1 MRTTLR
7 KAAPKRQS
15 SNFQNAVGRG
25 SSNQPTKGWEQS
37 KALSSKASS
46 RRSQKAK
53 NEPMNIDHY
62 TFRVS
67 WSPEDS
73 EFVGTCVEFPSLS
86 HLDTSPDEAFQ
97 GIRDLVRAVMH
108 DLVRQGEP
116 VPNAISDRQ
125 YSGAFKVRVPP
136 ALHRR
141 LVIEAAEEGVS
152 LNRLVSAK
160 LAGLSGAR

>member
-7 KAAPKRQS
+7 KTTAKRQP
-15 SNFQNAVGRG
+15 SNLQNTVGRG
-25 SSNQPTKGWEQS
+25 STNQPTKSREQS

-46 RRSQKAK
+46 RRSEKVTK
-53 NEPMNIDHY
+53 HSMKIDHY

-73 EFVGTCVEFPSLS
+73 EYIGTCVEFPSLS
-86 HLDTSPDEAFQ
+86 HLDASPEEAFQ
-97 GIRDLVRAVMH
+97 GIRNLVNVVIR
-108 DLVRQGEP
+108 DLVRQGEA
-116 VPNAISDRQ
+116 VPDPISDRP

-160 LAGLSGAR
+160 LAGLSEH